1 MADAPRDDARDELAA
16 LREENAGLRD
26 RLRDAER
33 LGAVGTLAASVTHE
47 FNNILTTTINYAR
60 MGLRHTDDATRE
72 KAFNRILAAGQRA
85 AKISAGMLS
94 FAHGGSDRRELAD
107 LAGLAGDVLL
117 LVEKD
122 LQSHR
127 VSHQIDLA
135 GRPHAEVC
143 VSQVQQVLVNLIL
156 NARQAMG
163 GGGRLVITARDDV
176 AAGTAEL
183 SVADT
188 GPGIPEESLPRIF
201 EPFYSTKERDSAG
214 SGGTGLGLGLCRDIV
229 QAHGGRIRV
238 ESAPGR
244 GTTFTLRFPRRE
256 APVRMAG

>member
-1 MADAPRDDARDELAA
+1 MADAPRHAPTQDLDALRAENAA
-16 LREENAGLRD
+16 LKD

-33 LGAVGTLAASVTHE
+33 LGAVGTLTASVTHE
-47 FNNILTTTINYAR
+47 FNNALTATINYAR
-60 MGLRHTDDATRE
+60 MGLRNTDDAVRE
-72 KAFNRILAAGQRA
+72 KAFNRILDAGRRA
-85 AKISAGMLS
+85 AKISAGLLS
-94 FAHGGSDRRELAD
+94 FAHGGDDRRELAD
-107 LAGLAGDVLL
+107 LAALAEDVLL
-117 LVEKD
+117 LVGKD

-143 VSQVQQVLVNLIL
+143 VPQVQQVLVNLIL

-163 GGGRLVITARDDV
+163 EGGRIVITARDDV

-188 GPGIPEESLPRIF
+188 GPGIPPDSLPRIF
-201 EPFYSTKERDSAG
+201 EPFYSTKQRDETG

-229 QAHGGRIRV
+229 RAHGGRIRV
-238 ESAPGR
+238 ASEPGR

-256 APVRMAG
+256 MPVRMAG